1 MRGRKVNFGIRN
13 EVSGALLRT
22 FPSLSVYLCAVAK
35 EEPRIG
41 RRVCKHSPLRALLC
55 KASMLVF
62 PLSLPRREVNKSV
75 QVEDFT
81 EERY

>member
-22 FPSLSVYLCAVAK
+22 FPSLSVYLCVLW
-35 EEPRIG
+35 PRKS
-41 RRVCKHSPLRALLC
+41 RALADVCKHSPLRALLC
-55 KASMLVF
+55 KASVLVF
-62 PLSLPRREVNKSV
+62 SLSLPRREVNKSV

-81 EERY
+81 EECY